1 MDLFTNISQR
11 NGTKRLKEKQLQLC
25 IFRSLLHDM
34 EKKQIAKEQCVL
46 ADRDG
51 TICRIT
57 LEERSIADLT
67 IFPPEVSCRDC
78 MYNYVNPG

>member
-1 MDLFTNISQR
+1 
-11 NGTKRLKEKQLQLC
+11 
-25 IFRSLLHDM
+25 M

-67 IFPPEVSCRDC
+67 IFPPEVNYRDF
-78 MYNYVNPG
+78 MVIILILGKLMILI